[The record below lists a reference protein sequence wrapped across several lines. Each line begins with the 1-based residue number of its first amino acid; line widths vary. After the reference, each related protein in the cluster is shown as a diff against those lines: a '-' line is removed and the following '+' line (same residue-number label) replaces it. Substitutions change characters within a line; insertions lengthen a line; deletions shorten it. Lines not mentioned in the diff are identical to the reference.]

1 MLILFLRAAL
11 MYALVFTVLR
21 LTGKRQIADLQP
33 FDLLITLMIAD
44 LASCAIA
51 DTGIPLTYSV
61 VPILALY
68 LVQQLVNWICL
79 KSSRLRRALCGNPL
93 LLIADGVLQED
104 VMRAANYT
112 VVDLLDQLRAKDVF
126 DLSNVSYAILET
138 NGSLSVLQKCAYQT
152 PTAQDLGLPLKND
165 EGLAY
170 MLVLDGVISERAVR
184 STGVSRDWVLEQLKK
199 TGIHDLRDVFFAQ
212 LTPDGTL
219 FIQQRQTNGA
229 RQTVLETEAK
239 KHAV

>member
-138 NGSLSVLQKCAYQT
+138 NGSLSVLTMCIPDAH
-152 PTAQDLGLPLKND
+152 
-165 EGLAY
+165 
-170 MLVLDGVISERAVR
+170 RAGSGSPAEKR
-184 STGVSRDWVLEQLKK
+184 RRTC
-199 TGIHDLRDVFFAQ
+199 IHARAGRRDLRARCAQ
-212 LTPDGTL
+212 HG
-219 FIQQRQTNGA
+219 RQP
-229 RQTVLETEAK
+229 
-239 KHAV
+239 

>member
-1 MLILFLRAAL
+1 M
-11 MYALVFTVLR
+11 
-21 LTGKRQIADLQP
+21 
-33 FDLLITLMIAD
+33 
-44 LASCAIA
+44 
-51 DTGIPLTYSV
+51 
-61 VPILALY
+61 
-68 LVQQLVNWICL
+68 
-79 KSSRLRRALCGNPL
+79 
-93 LLIADGVLQED
+93 
-104 VMRAANYT
+104 
-112 VVDLLDQLRAKDVF
+112 VDLLDQLRAKDVF

-170 MLVLDGVISERAVR
+170 MLVLDGVISERAVH

-199 TGIHDLRDVFFAQ
+199 AGIRGPRDVFFAQ